1 MSEESDLIELIDLIH
16 EALLDGNLWPRVL
29 VRLADA
35 TGAAQISM
43 TSRDQQTG
51 MFTTLS
57 PRTDPDW
64 IAAYSDYWRHHNPL
78 WRATFQWPAGETYSL
93 DSLMPRRDFS
103 VTPVFNEWWR
113 PSGRGLAAIGANIL
127 AKDRFSSLIY
137 IANGPGESVLSD
149 RQISV
154 FKTALRHII
163 WAVRINRRLWDLEL
177 KHLAPPEQLEALP
190 RSALLLDASARVV
203 LANAAAKEMLDEGD
217 GIVLRNGHLSTLS
230 NGRFSTINGSD
241 DLQELIAACAQPS
254 GALGRPGCE
263 LRVLR
268 TPPSSPLHVTVT
280 PLGVSTR
287 LTAIP
292 WLGVGVPVALV
303 TVNAP
308 DSDRQRQQTE
318 LCQRYCL
325 TPAEAVLAAEISKG
339 DGRMAAARRCNITD
353 ATAKTHLAHIF
364 EKTGTHRQAEL
375 VRLLLDGKG
384 TRTMDAGHP
393 TSNASVLTDKASF
406 K

>member
-35 TGAAQISM
+35 AGAAQISM

-51 MFTTLS
+51 MFTTLA
-57 PRTDPDW
+57 PRTDPDL

-78 WRATFQWPAGETYSL
+78 WHATFQWPAGKIYSL
-93 DSLMPRRDFS
+93 DSLMPREDFS

-113 PSGRGLAAIGANIL
+113 PSGRGLAAMGVNIL
-127 AKDRFSSLIY
+127 VKDQFSSLIY
-137 IANGPGESVLSD
+137 IANGPCESVLSD

-154 FKTALRHII
+154 FRAALRHII
-163 WAVRINRRLWDLEL
+163 WAVRVNRWLWDLEL

-190 RSALLLDASARVV
+190 HGALLLDALARVV
-203 LANAAAKEMLDEGD
+203 LANAAAKEMLAEGD
-217 GIVLRNGHLSTLS
+217 GIVLRH
-230 NGRFSTINGSD
+230 GRLSTINGSD
-241 DLQELIAACAQPS
+241 DLQELVAACAQPFD
-254 GALGRPGCE
+254 ALGRPGCE
-263 LRVLR
+263 LRVPR

-280 PLGVSTR
+280 PLGVATR

-308 DSDRQRQQTE
+308 DSDRHRQLTD

-325 TPAEAVLAAEISKG
+325 TPAEAALAVEISKG
-339 DGRMAAARRCNITD
+339 DGRVAAARRCHISD

-375 VRLLLDGKG
+375 VRLLLEGNG
-384 TRTMDAGHP
+384 ARTMDAGHP
-393 TSNASVLTDKASF
+393 RRAPNNDCPGKR
-406 K
+406 